1 MRRLTTA
8 AAALALAGGLTG
20 CGLFPRSEFEDS
32 ATISETVRSV
42 RLDVNE
48 GRVTLRGRDGRAD
61 VSLLRTVEYRGDR
74 PGVTYRVENG
84 VLVLEGCGRNCAV
97 HYEIDLPAGLAVTG
111 GTSNGA
117 LTLSRLGAVDVHTSN
132 GRIEGTELGG
142 GGVDVETSN
151 GAVDI
156 TTTVAQDVRVRTSNG
171 EVTVTVPPG
180 PYRVAADTSNGDRNV
195 AVDDD
200 PSAAH
205 TLDISTSNGDI
216 TVRTG

>member
-1 MRRLTTA
+1 MRKLTGIA
-8 AAALALAGGLTG
+8 AAGGVALALTG
-20 CGLFPRSEFEDS
+20 CGLLPRSEFEDS
-32 ATISETVRSV
+32 ATITDTVRSV

-48 GRVTLRGRDGRAD
+48 GRVTLRGRDGRPE

-74 PGVTYRVENG
+74 PGVTYRVEDG

-97 HYEIDLPAGLAVTG
+97 HYEVDLPAGLPVTG

-132 GRIEGTELGG
+132 GRIEGTDLGP
-142 GGVDVETSN
+142 GGVAVETSN

-156 TTTVAQDVRVRTSNG
+156 RTTVAQDLRVRTSNG

-180 PYRVAADTSNGDRNV
+180 PYRVSADTSNGDRDV
-195 AVDDD
+195 AVVDD

-216 TVRTG
+216 TVRTA